1 MKNQLILF
9 TADFPYGT
17 GETFLETEIV
27 YLAKGFDKVKIVSQ
41 NTSSKECRSL
51 PDNCSVERINL
62 SISSVDKIKALFG
75 VFNPLFW
82 KERKVIKS
90 VYGKRLTKG
99 IIFTMLISLYR
110 AKKVKAAV
118 SRLQQT
124 DQSAVKQYFYSYWC
138 DDVALGLAMAQVEFP
153 KIKTLCRIHR
163 WDVYFEESAVGYLPF
178 RHTITQ
184 QIGKIVSISQDGI
197 DYAKAVWKTG
207 LDEKFVLSRLG
218 IYNSVTPSII
228 ERNFCLLVSCSNII
242 PVKRVHL
249 IAEALQEIP
258 ETAIKWVHFGD
269 GSERK
274 ALETLIKKLP
284 PNIQVEFMGRRDN
297 REIYTYYTEHRPD
310 LFINVSSSEGVPV
323 SIMEAM
329 SFGIPV
335 IATNVGGNGEIVNND
350 NGFLLSSSVSL
361 REIVTAINQFTQLS
375 SPQLMEMRKH
385 SFETWNS
392 GYNAEVNYNKFV
404 NFIKDSF

>member
-27 YLAKGFDKVKIVSQ
+27 YLAKGFDEVKIVSQ
-41 NTSSKECRSL
+41 NTSSTECRSL
-51 PDNCSVERINL
+51 PENCSVERINL
-62 SISSVDKIKALFG
+62 SISAADKIKALLG
-75 VFNPLFW
+75 VLDPLFW

-178 RHTITQ
+178 RHTIAQ
-184 QIGKIVSISQDGI
+184 QIGQIVSISQDGN

-207 LDEKFVLSRLG
+207 LDDKFVLSRLG
-218 IYNSVTPSII
+218 INNSVTPSII

-242 PVKRVHL
+242 PAKRVHL
-249 IAEALQEIP
+249 L
-258 ETAIKWVHFGD
+258 
-269 GSERK
+269 
-274 ALETLIKKLP
+274 KLCK
-284 PNIQVEFMGRRDN
+284 NYLRQR
-297 REIYTYYTEHRPD
+297 
-310 LFINVSSSEGVPV
+310 L
-323 SIMEAM
+323 
-329 SFGIPV
+329 
-335 IATNVGGNGEIVNND
+335 NGCT
-350 NGFLLSSSVSL
+350 SVMVQK
-361 REIVTAINQFTQLS
+361 E
-375 SPQLMEMRKH
+375 KH
-385 SFETWNS
+385 S
-392 GYNAEVNYNKFV
+392 KL
-404 NFIKDSF
+404 